1 MHELNSLLI
10 ALQDFFEAGGD
21 VLWLILAVTVLMW
34 GLIIERFWFFS
45 VRYPGELK
53 QTLQRWDARGDKR
66 SWYAHRVREALIS
79 ELEARLQRYVPVVK
93 TLVAV
98 LPLLGLL
105 GTITGMIQ
113 VFDVLAVM
121 GTGNPRA
128 MASGVSAATIPTM
141 AGMVTALSGLYFGVY
156 FERRAKAETRLLADK
171 LAIAGGLTHA

>member
-1 MHELNSLLI
+1 MHELNALLI
-10 ALQDFFEAGGD
+10 AFQDFFSAGGD
-21 VLWLILAVTVLMW
+21 VLWLILAVTVLLW
-34 GLIIERFWFFS
+34 GLIIERFWFYAR
-45 VRYPGELK
+45 RYPRELNE
-53 QTLQRWDARGDKR
+53 TLERWNERDDHR

-79 ELEARLQRYVPVVK
+79 SLEIRLNSNVTVIK

-121 GTGNPRA
+121 GTGDPRA
-128 MASGVSAATIPTM
+128 MANGVSAATIPTM

-156 FERRAKAETRLLADK
+156 LERRAKAETRLLADRM
-171 LAIAGGLTHA
+171 AIAGGLHHA

>member
-1 MHELNSLLI
+1 MHEFNALLI
-10 ALQDFFEAGGD
+10 AFRDFFSAGGD
-21 VLWLILAVTVLMW
+21 VLWLILAVTVLLW
-34 GLIIERFWFFS
+34 VLIIERFLFFAR
-45 VRYPGELK
+45 RYPQDLAR
-53 QTLQRWDARGDKR
+53 TLAHWNARSDKS

-79 ELEARLQRYVPVVK
+79 ELEIRLNRYVPVIK

-128 MASGVSAATIPTM
+128 MANGVSAATIPTM

-156 FERRAKAETRLLADK
+156 FERRAKSETRLLADRM
-171 LAIAGGLTHA
+171 AISGGYSHA

>member
-1 MHELNSLLI
+1 MHELNALI
-10 ALQDFFEAGGD
+10 IGLQDFFDAGGD
-21 VLWLILAVTVLMW
+21 VLWLILALTVLLW
-34 GLIIERFWFFS
+34 GLIIERFWFFTR
-45 VRYPGELK
+45 RYPGELE
-53 QTLQRWDARGDKR
+53 QTLAQWNARSDKR
-66 SWYAHRVREALIS
+66 SWYAHRVRETLIS
-79 ELEARLQRYVPVVK
+79 ELEVRLQRYVPVVK

-113 VFDVLAVM
+113 VFDVLAIM

-128 MASGVSAATIPTM
+128 MANGVSAATIPTM

-171 LAIAGGLTHA
+171 LAIAGGTTHA